1 MKNLGIII
9 IEKTGVIK
17 TLCIKDYNPTELYK
31 KCGFTKSEGFEK
43 QTEWIKKV
51 DKVTYQILVY
61 AKKIGK
67 ANYENKYEFPP
78 PIDKDLFYGSCAV
91 ICKKMNLDKT
101 FEYTNITIPL
111 WDKIYEALMGGFE
124 DLSKCAKKDEDEE
137 DELDNIPDNKKTKT
151 GYLKDG
157 FIVDGDTESDG
168 DVDESEDTEETEDEE
183 EEEEEEDIP
192 KRKLIKKKKKIEN
205 NYNEDINVDITSELQ
220 EELFSDEEN

>member
-17 TLCIKDYNPTELYK
+17 TLCIKDYNPNELYK

-51 DKVTYQILVY
+51 DKITYQILVY

-101 FEYTNITIPL
+101 FEYTNITVPL

-124 DLSKCAKKDEDEE
+124 DLSKCTKEDEEEE
-137 DELDNIPDNKKTKT
+137 DELDNIPDSKKTKT

-157 FIVDGDTESDG
+157 FIVDGDTESDV
-168 DVDESEDTEETEDEE
+168 DLDESDDTEETEDEE
-183 EEEEEEDIP
+183 EEEDIP
-192 KRKLIKKKKKIEN
+192 KRKLVKKKRKIEN
-205 NYNEDINVDITSELQ
+205 DDTEDTNVDITSELQ
-220 EELFSDEEN
+220 EEEFSDEEN